1 MNKYGLKKNQKV
13 SVQLLPP
20 KIQKF
25 KNCKKKLKNMS
36 LKKVNFSKNYK
47 ISRMKLNNY
56 KKKNNN

>member
-13 SVQLLPP
+13 SVQLLPL

-25 KNCKKKLKNMS
+25 KNYKRKLKNMS
-36 LKKVNFSKNYK
+36 LKKIYFLKNCK